1 MNNFTNQGP
10 KNLEVCKT
18 KRKIDKCKT
27 NQDFRIQQN
36 LSKQLRMNLE
46 QKFKYSDF
54 MTWIKLDFKVQ
65 FISDYKAGYDN

>member
-1 MNNFTNQGP
+1 MYWIEFAKVRIKINF
-10 KNLEVCKT
+10 
-18 KRKIDKCKT
+18 IW
-27 NQDFRIQQN
+27 
-36 LSKQLRMNLE
+36 NLE